1 MASAESTRSGEGGL
15 RMTAPVVRVGS
26 LRKRYAPDG
35 PSALCDVTFDVHEG
49 EFVCVVGPSGC
60 GKTTLLRVLC
70 GLTRP
75 SEGAVLL
82 DGRPVLGPPPEVA
95 LVFQDYN
102 RSLFPWLTVIR
113 NVMFPLRCTGV
124 SGGARAARAETV
136 LHDLGLRDVAR
147 KYPWQ
152 LSGGMAQRVAIARA
166 LVSQPRLLLLD
177 EPFASVDALTR
188 EELQDVVLRVHGDRK
203 ERRMTVV
210 HVTHDIDEAVY
221 LGERVL
227 ILSSAPG
234 RVVGSIAVDVP
245 RPREQTASRSSAR
258 FLAVRNE
265 IHEIIRRPP

>member
-1 MASAESTRSGEGGL
+1 MASAEAIGSGAGRL
-15 RMTAPVVRVGS
+15 RTVAPIVRVAS
-26 LRKRYAPDG
+26 LSKRHVPDG
-35 PSALCDVTFDVHEG
+35 PPALCDVTFDVHEG
-49 EFVCVVGPSGC
+49 EFLTVVGPSGC
-60 GKTTLLRVLC
+60 GKTTLLRAVS
-70 GLTRP
+70 GLLLP

-113 NVMFPLRCTGV
+113 NVMFPLRRV
-124 SGGARAARAETV
+124 SRGARVARAEAV
-136 LHDLGLRDVAR
+136 LHDLGLRGVAR

-166 LVSQPRLLLLD
+166 LVSRPRLLLLD

-188 EELQDVVLRVHGDRK
+188 QELQDVVLRVHGEPR

-221 LGERVL
+221 LGDRVL
-227 ILSSAPG
+227 VLSSAPG
-234 RVVGSIAVDVP
+234 RVIASIEVGVA
-245 RPREQTASRSSAR
+245 RPREQTASRSTPR

-265 IHEIIRRPP
+265 IHEIIRRPS